1 MEKYYKNIDGE
12 YLTSIST
19 GSGAE
24 EITQEEYEH
33 ILSVVRNRPIP
44 EAGYDYKLRTDL
56 TWELV
61 ALPPEPEDPEI
72 SDREALEIITGGV
85 DV

>member
-1 MEKYYKNIDGE
+1 MKKYFKNIDGE
-12 YLTSIST
+12 YLASIST

-33 ILSVVRNRPIP
+33 ILSVVRSCPAP
-44 EAGYDYKLRTDL
+44 EPGYGYKLRTDL

-72 SDREALEIITGGV
+72 SDDEAFNIIIGGDSV
-85 DV
+85 